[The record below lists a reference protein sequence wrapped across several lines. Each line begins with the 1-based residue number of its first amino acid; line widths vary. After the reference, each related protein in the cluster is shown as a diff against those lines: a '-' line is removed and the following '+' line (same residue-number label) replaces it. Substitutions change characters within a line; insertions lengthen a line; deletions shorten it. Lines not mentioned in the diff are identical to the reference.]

1 LFFLFAEV
9 DPRLATPPPIGSQG
23 MTVIGQLPPELKS
36 MDDLCPAP
44 VCPECA
50 PEPQVKGKC
59 TDGGL
64 SLFDL
69 IGRMEIRQF
78 GNETYPGLPNRTFG
92 ERIDCNFLFLLQNNK
107 AIYC

>member
-1 LFFLFAEV
+1 
-9 DPRLATPPPIGSQG
+9 
-23 MTVIGQLPPELKS
+23 MTVIGQLPPEHKS

-50 PEPQVKGKC
+50 PEQPTKGKC

-92 ERIDCNFLFLLQNNK
+92 EFDLFKLFLGLIQK
-107 AIYC
+107 YICSFDFFFC